1 MLNKIK
7 QVLGF
12 GPKVDYIKLVE
23 EGALLLD
30 VRSTRE
36 FANGHIP
43 GSLNISLDTLGNKLG
58 QLKDKEQPIITY
70 CASGL
75 RSASAKAILKSK
87 GYKEVHNAMSWNS
100 LARKLSA

>member
-43 GSLNISLDTLGNKLG
+43 GSLNISLDTLG
-58 QLKDKEQPIITY
+58 
-70 CASGL
+70 L